1 MNKKIIF
8 LIVPLVMISQEVFS
22 ASFNQNSYNVPSPT
36 TGLMQNN
43 IPNLQEDTKFY
54 NSNIQNELNNIQ
66 RNTLPELDSQYFLQ
80 EQENLFDKAEGSKNY
95 NPMTIQQHNQPEK
108 LENFIQRE
116 QETPK
121 WWRQEN
127 SYQGWGFN

>member
-1 MNKKIIF
+1 MKNKILLAI
-8 LIVPLVMISQEVFS
+8 PLVLLAQEVFA

-43 IPNLQEDTKFY
+43 IPNLQEDMKFY

-66 RNTLPELDSQYFLQ
+66 RNRVDNWRYQFQDDSESVFLDRTKENQNYDKLPI
-80 EQENLFDKAEGSKNY
+80 EQH
-95 NPMTIQQHNQPEK
+95 QQPDK

>member
-43 IPNLQEDTKFY
+43 IPNLQEGTKFY

-95 NPMTIQQHNQPEK
+95 NPMTIQQHSQPEK

>member
-1 MNKKIIF
+1 MKKILFF
-8 LIVPLVMISQEVFS
+8 LCIPLVIYSQEVF
-22 ASFNQNSYNVPSPT
+22 AAIFNQNSYNVPSPT
-36 TGLMQNN
+36 TGLMLNN

-66 RNTLPELDSQYFLQ
+66 RNPATNQRYKFMQDETTLFLDQAPNAQNYTTLPI
-80 EQENLFDKAEGSKNY
+80 EQH
-95 NPMTIQQHNQPEK
+95 TQPPK

-116 QETPK
+116 QENPK

-127 SYQGWGFN
+127 SYQGWGFD

>member
-1 MNKKIIF
+1 MKKTF
-8 LIVPLVMISQEVFS
+8 LILSIPLVFLMQEVFA

-36 TGLMQNN
+36 TGLMRNN
-43 IPNLQEDTKFY
+43 IPDLQENTKFY

-66 RNTLPELDSQYFLQ
+66 RNPVENNNYQFMQDELSPFVDMAPNAQNYTTMPI
-80 EQENLFDKAEGSKNY
+80 EQHQK
-95 NPMTIQQHNQPEK
+95 PRK

-127 SYQGWGFN
+127 SYQGWGFD